1 MKHLLIVLLLAIG
14 IGAQAQTAEL
24 RISPNVITTDK
35 NGGVIEKG
43 DTILTDYT
51 QKQEFIKLIN
61 ATHFSFLRHD
71 LTKGKGKDAVFSAG
85 GGTYTL
91 QGNKYSEYLQYCNY
105 REWENN
111 HFDFTLK
118 LENDTLTQEGREKI
132 DSLGVDRLNVE
143 KYIRV
148 K

>member
-1 MKHLLIVLLLAIG
+1 MALLA
-14 IGAQAQTAEL
+14 L
-24 RISPNVITTDK
+24 CISCK
-35 NGGVIEKG
+35 NDAKDTNQLAIQGTWKLISGMTIEKG

-91 QGNKYSEYLQYCNY
+91 QGNKYSEFLQYCNY